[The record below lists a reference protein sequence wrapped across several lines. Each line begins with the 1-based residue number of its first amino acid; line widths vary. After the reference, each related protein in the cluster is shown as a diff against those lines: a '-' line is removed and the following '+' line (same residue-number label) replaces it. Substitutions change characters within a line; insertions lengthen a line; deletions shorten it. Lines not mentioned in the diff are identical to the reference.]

1 LSGKLRVFNCYPITP
16 EALNA
21 ACAVQISRMRLV
33 KIVFF
38 AALAAALL
46 LRWQIDKLPDP
57 AFYDSALLVE
67 PEQTPSDTAPF
78 TTQVGDQTYQI
89 LPLYNYQLNGVIV
102 SLHDADAFRDIWH
115 HQNWKDFLNIR
126 DLCVMWGNNIRTGI
140 YKNIDFHN
148 DSWTCWARWF
158 DSETNRLFSAT
169 QISNNHLLVDDIAI
183 KNALK
188 DARIGDQV
196 QFSGYLAEYRNPAN
210 NFRRGTSTVR
220 DDTGNGA
227 CETVYLTDFHLIK
240 SANPRIRWLYSMAKW
255 ITIAL
260 LLVLI
265 VNFIKAPPSRRF
277 K

>member
-1 LSGKLRVFNCYPITP
+1 
-16 EALNA
+16 
-21 ACAVQISRMRLV
+21 
-33 KIVFF
+33 
-38 AALAAALL
+38 
-46 LRWQIDKLPDP
+46 
-57 AFYDSALLVE
+57 
-67 PEQTPSDTAPF
+67 
-78 TTQVGDQTYQI
+78 
-89 LPLYNYQLNGVIV
+89 
-102 SLHDADAFRDIWH
+102 
-115 HQNWKDFLNIR
+115 
-126 DLCVMWGNNIRTGI
+126 MWGNNIRTGI